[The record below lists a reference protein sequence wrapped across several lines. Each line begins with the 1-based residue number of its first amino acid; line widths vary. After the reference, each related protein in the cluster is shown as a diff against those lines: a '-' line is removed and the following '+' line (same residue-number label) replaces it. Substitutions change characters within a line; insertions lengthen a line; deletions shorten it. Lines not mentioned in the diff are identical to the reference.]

1 MGDKIQETIIFRP
14 DESIKGLTVR
24 QLCVFKEISKIL
36 GDHAG
41 RVNYADIAAKIGITR
56 NGVSYVVNTL
66 VKANVLERK
75 DGKLKILK
83 KIVL

>member
-14 DESIKGLTVR
+14 DDSLKRLTVR
-24 QLCVFKEISKIL
+24 QLCVFKEISKAL
-36 GDHAG
+36 GESAG
-41 RVNYADIAAKIGITR
+41 RVNYAEIGKITGLTR
-56 NGVSYVVNTL
+56 NGVSYVVETL
-66 VKANVLERK
+66 VRANVLERK

>member
-14 DESIKGLTVR
+14 DESLKRLTVR
-24 QLCVFKEISKIL
+24 QLCVFKEISKRL
-36 GDHAG
+36 GERAG
-41 RVNYADIAAKIGITR
+41 RVNYAEIGRNTGLTR
-56 NGVSYVVNTL
+56 NGVSYVVETL

-75 DGKLKILK
+75 NGELKILK

>member
-14 DESIKGLTVR
+14 DDSLKRLTVR

-36 GDHAG
+36 GERAG
-41 RVNYADIAAKIGITR
+41 RVNYTEIAKKTGLTR
-56 NGVSYVVNTL
+56 NGVSYVVETL
-66 VKANVLERK
+66 VRANVLERK